1 MSATDNHVTE
11 PASEE
16 DLADLVELY
25 LEQTRTGNQKQ
36 SIEEFAA
43 EHPASEQELLEL
55 LSAVQA
61 VEKLGRS
68 NSHKHNITPA
78 ASFPETLGGYT
89 LIEKIGRGGMG
100 TVYKAR
106 QESLQREVAI
116 KILAPSWSDDEEHC
130 AAFEKEARLIAQL
143 RHTNIVEIYG
153 AGHEQGYRYYVMG
166 LVRGKVLSP
175 KGVREVYRGIPY
187 ERAIAKIGVQAAKAL
202 SFAHEHGILHRDIK
216 PGNLMLDTEKTLHI
230 TDFGIA
236 TVLND
241 GEAAPLVTQSN
252 DGTLRYMAPERLLH
266 GKSSYATDQ
275 YALGLT
281 LYELL
286 QQKPA
291 FQENEAGSLIRRICE
306 TPLPPLHDHGDLGAI
321 VNKSI
326 SFEPSDRY
334 PSMQAMLDDLN
345 RYLNGEAIY
354 AKAVS
359 PLRRY
364 SLWIRRKKAIALWV
378 HIACLL
384 VIALLSTA
392 GIAYTRILNALNET
406 EAERVR
412 AQRNANIAGEAIS
425 SIIKNLTTSEQ
436 QAYDN
441 EELDLPTKADIRL
454 IQELLPYYSELLHQG
469 AGDGKHLAQAG
480 EAIASIAMRAG
491 DFKEAEE
498 QLKAALAYYSQN
510 SFQQIH
516 LRNKLSFVILL
527 QRSPKK
533 VEEAVALMRKN
544 LELHEDSSL
553 SFETRL
559 ELFNTFQLAL
569 RMQRSP
575 ANRKNSNQTQQKQPF
590 FQANLLRAY
599 APLLEELK
607 KQQPDNLE
615 LKLIQ
620 ASLID
625 ELRYSPLRKLF
636 TPNNE
641 STYDLITEVLEKDP
655 DSLKAKRAYIHQ
667 ALHAKTPKRIRSN
680 QPNSATANSARSPVS
695 PPAAPTSDKPPFE
708 LEKAVLYAQEL
719 LATNPADTMLILQYL
734 STRLHYVNEIER
746 EGDSFAAELE
756 HERTLGVLELI
767 LSRSDISP
775 ETRSQLLILVSDR
788 PSDEAIADQRR
799 EWQQLMSTQDAKRLR
814 NLRARMDNIKK
825 KNERQRRR
833 NTSRQ

>member
-1 MSATDNHVTE
+1 MTTGDKSVTE
-11 PASEE
+11 PVSEE

-25 LEQTRTGNQKQ
+25 LEQTRTGHQKQ

-68 NSHKHNITPA
+68 NAHKHHVAPT

-175 KGVREVYRGIPY
+175 KGVREVYRGIAY

-202 SFAHEHGILHRDIK
+202 SFAHDHGILHRDIK

-236 TVLND
+236 TVLSD

-306 TPLPPLHDHGDLGAI
+306 TPLSPLTDHGDLGAI

-326 SFEPSDRY
+326 RFEPSERY

-345 RYLNGEAIY
+345 RYLNGEAIH

-364 SLWIRRKKAIALWV
+364 NLWIRRKKAIALWV

-384 VIALLSTA
+384 VVALLSTA
-392 GIAYTRILNALNET
+392 GIAYTRILNALNEAD
-406 EAERVR
+406 AERDR
-412 AQRNANIAGEAIS
+412 AQRNASIAGEAIT

-454 IQELLPYYSELLHQG
+454 IQELIPYYSELLHQG

-480 EAIASIAMRAG
+480 EAIAMIAMRAG
-491 DFKEAEE
+491 DFKAAEE
-498 QLKAALAYYSQN
+498 QLKAALAYYPKN

-516 LRNKLSFVILL
+516 LRNNLSFAMLL
-527 QRSPKK
+527 QRVPAKIK
-533 VEEAVALMRKN
+533 EAVALIQKN
-544 LELHEDSSL
+544 LELHDDSSL

-559 ELFNTFQLAL
+559 ELFNTLQLAL
-569 RMQRSP
+569 RMQRGSG
-575 ANRKNSNQTQQKQPF
+575 NRQNGNQASKRTPF
-590 FQANLLRAY
+590 FQMELLRAY
-599 APLLEELK
+599 APLLEELI
-607 KQQPDNLE
+607 KQKPDNLE

-620 ASLID
+620 ANLIS
-625 ELRYSPLRKLF
+625 ELRQASLRKLF

-641 STYDLITEVLEKDP
+641 SAYDLITAVLEKDP

-667 ALHAKTPKRIRSN
+667 TLHAKTPKRKPANQAVSRSN
-680 QPNSATANSARSPVS
+680 QEPT
-695 PPAAPTSDKPPFE
+695 PPAPLDEQQPYK
-708 LEKAVLYAQEL
+708 LEKAVRYAQEL

-734 STRLHYVNEIER
+734 TTRLHYVNEIER
-746 EGDSFAAELE
+746 DGDSFAAELE
-756 HERTLGVLELI
+756 HERTLGVLDLI

-775 ETRSQLLILVSDR
+775 EARSQLLVLLSER
-788 PSDEAIADQRR
+788 PDDESIAAQRR
-799 EWQQLMSTQDAKRLR
+799 EWQQLMTTQDEKRLQ

-825 KNERQRRR
+825 KNERHRRR
-833 NTSRQ
+833 SPSRK